1 MRIGSAAGHNRLTHQ
16 TGRERRWFL
25 VVNGHSTS
33 ESQRAGFRRKVTVE
47 RVARF
52 VPILGWLP
60 QYRWSEWPLDA
71 IAGATVWGLLIP
83 EMIAYAGL
91 AGLPPQAGLYTLVAS
106 LGLYALFGT
115 SRQLV
120 VAGTSAS
127 AVLVYSA
134 VTALHPTDAHQYMV
148 IASGFIV
155 ITGAMFV
162 AAGLLKLGFI
172 TAFLSRPVMDG
183 FVFGLAIFV
192 TVSQLPKLFGIKK
205 GEGDSIRQLA
215 HVVDNLGH
223 ASLTTFVVGAVALVV
238 LFALERYVPRVPG
251 GLVVLVAGIAIS
263 AAANLS
269 DHGVDTVG
277 QIPSGLPSIVS
288 EHITVSQLWV
298 LLPSAVGMMLVI
310 FSEALGAGQT
320 FADRHGYRL
329 DSSQEMIALGLAN
342 IGSGFLGG
350 LACGGSLSQSAVN
363 DGAGARS
370 ELSSVVAAV
379 LSLIT
384 VIALTP
390 LFKDL
395 PEAVLAALI
404 IHAVSHLMKVAEMRR
419 YYRLIPR
426 EFWLGIVTLTGVIVL
441 DVLPGL
447 IIGVVLSI
455 LLVVYRDSRIPLSV
469 LGADPAVPGAFVD
482 LERHPTAVAIPGVL
496 VVRPDGTVYYV
507 NAQSIQDTI
516 ESLLS
521 SASEQ
526 VRAVIVDLDA
536 NDELDITSCEKLAR
550 LVHDLRQ
557 NNIQVGFAHF
567 HAPALDL
574 ARRAG
579 VLDEL
584 EAAPVFETLAQA
596 MTWATTPGGE
606 SAEPPPDDHHR

>member
-1 MRIGSAAGHNRLTHQ
+1 
-16 TGRERRWFL
+16 
-25 VVNGHSTS
+25 
-33 ESQRAGFRRKVTVE
+33 
-47 RVARF
+47 
-52 VPILGWLP
+52 
-60 QYRWSEWPLDA
+60 
-71 IAGATVWGLLIP
+71 LLIP

-91 AGLPPQAGLYTLVAS
+91 AGLPAQAGLYTLLAS
-106 LGLYALFGT
+106 LGLYAIFGT

-127 AVLVYSA
+127 AVLVFSA
-134 VTALHPTDAHQYMV
+134 VTALHPKDAHQYMV
-148 IASGFIV
+148 IASGFVV
-155 ITGAMFV
+155 ITGLIFV
-162 AAGLLKLGFI
+162 AAGLLRLGFI

-205 GEGDSIRQLA
+205 GEGDTIRQFA
-215 HVVDNLGH
+215 HLIKNLGH
-223 ASLTTFVVGAVALVV
+223 TSVTTFTVGAMALVL
-238 LFALERYVPRVPG
+238 LFALERYLPRVPG

-277 QIPSGLPSIVS
+277 KIPSGLPRVVS

-298 LLPSAVGMMLVI
+298 LIPSAVGMMLVI

-320 FADRHGYRL
+320 FADKHGYRL

-342 IGSGFLGG
+342 LGSGFLGG
-350 LACGGSLSQSAVN
+350 LACGGSLSQTAVN

-370 ELSSVVAAV
+370 ELSPIVAAA

-404 IHAVSHLMKVAEMRR
+404 IHAVFHLMKVAQMRR
-419 YYRLIPR
+419 YYRLVRR
-426 EFWLGIVTLTGVIVL
+426 EFWLGMLTLAGVIVL

-455 LLVVYRDSRIPLSV
+455 LLVVYRDSRVPLSV
-469 LGADPAVPGAFVD
+469 LGADPAVPGAYVD
-482 LERHPTAVAIPGVL
+482 RQRHPRAQPTPGVL
-496 VVRPDGTVYYV
+496 AVRPDGTVYYV
-507 NAQSIQDTI
+507 NAQSIQDTLETLI
-516 ESLLS
+516 S
-521 SASEQ
+521 SSTDP
-526 VRAVIVDLDA
+526 VRRVLIDLDA
-536 NDELDITSCEKLAR
+536 NDELDITSSEMLAKL
-550 LVHDLRQ
+550 VGDLRH
-557 NNIQVGFAHF
+557 NHIEIGFVHV
-567 HAPALDL
+567 HAPALDM

-584 EAAPVFETLAQA
+584 NAAQIFETMAQA
-596 MTWATTPGGE
+596 VAWATSSAGE
-606 SAEPPPDDHHR
+606 GT